1 MTKGDLVQ
9 VILGGTGNHR
19 LHWCEVLDY
28 RPNVLGGSS
37 SSSWQ
42 DRDRRMRSEFTV
54 TPKRGEVL
62 VLFYEDGGI
71 SWIDEAAVVP
81 SS

>member
-1 MTKGDLVQ
+1 
-9 VILGGTGNHR
+9 
-19 LHWCEVLDY
+19 
-28 RPNVLGGSS
+28 
-37 SSSWQ
+37 
-42 DRDRRMRSEFTV
+42 MRSEFTT